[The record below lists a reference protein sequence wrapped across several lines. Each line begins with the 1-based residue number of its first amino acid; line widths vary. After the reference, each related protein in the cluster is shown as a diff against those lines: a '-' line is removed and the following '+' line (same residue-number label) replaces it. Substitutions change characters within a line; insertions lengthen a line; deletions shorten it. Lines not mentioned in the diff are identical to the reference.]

1 MDYTFLWNSELHV
14 VRIPDELAEAAISE
28 ETKWLYVQH
37 KIVSGSHV
45 VAMVRVIEAL
55 HPGLSFS
62 TEVGPSYAKPL
73 LYSSLCFACK
83 SLPSGSLISHKS
95 SHRPSSFSSGRGGTR
110 AAAGNGG
117 PGRPAPQ
124 RPTSTAL
131 PSPAPFGGGPGH
143 TPRQQQT
150 KRPATQSTGGW
161 QGSRTTTP
169 VAH

>member
-1 MDYTFLWNSELHV
+1 MEYTFLWDSELHV
-14 VRIPDELAEAAISE
+14 VRIPDELSETSE
-28 ETKWLYVQH
+28 ETKWIYVQH

-45 VAMVRVIEAL
+45 VAMVRVMEAL
-55 HPGLSFS
+55 HSGLSFS
-62 TEVGPSYAKPL
+62 TEAGPSFAKPL
-73 LYSSLCFACK
+73 LLSSFYGK
-83 SLPSGSLISHKS
+83 SLPSGSSKDHKS
-95 SHRPSSFSSGRGGTR
+95 SHRPSSSSSGRGGTR

-124 RPTSTAL
+124 RPTSTASQAHGHL
-131 PSPAPFGGGPGH
+131 GGGPGH

-150 KRPATQSTGGW
+150 KRPAMQSTGGW

>member
-1 MDYTFLWNSELHV
+1 MDYTFLWNSTLHV
-14 VRIPDELAEAAISE
+14 VRIPDELAEVAASE

-45 VAMVRVIEAL
+45 VAMVRVMEAL

-73 LYSSLCFACK
+73 LLSSFYDM
-83 SLPSGSLISHKS
+83 SLPSGSLTDHKS
-95 SHRPSSFSSGRGGTR
+95 SHRPSTSSSKRGGTR
-110 AAAGNGG
+110 GGAGNGG

-131 PSPAPFGGGPGH
+131 PARGPFEAGSIH
-143 TPRQQQT
+143 TPRQQPT
-150 KRPATQSTGGW
+150 KRPATQGTGGW
-161 QGSRTTTP
+161 QGSKTTTP